1 MRTIDKIR
9 YILNVLFLI
18 GAAVTFV
25 LFMVNGYGNGFVIT
39 GKTTFRQ
46 DNTET
51 LMRVEY
57 YVDLNGNPR
66 DSVSFDSQRGI
77 YFQFNK

>member
-25 LFMVNGYGNGFVIT
+25 LFMINGYGNGFVIT
-39 GKTTFRQ
+39 GMTAMAFKIMEFILRFV
-46 DNTET
+46 N
-51 LMRVEY
+51 
-57 YVDLNGNPR
+57 
-66 DSVSFDSQRGI
+66 
-77 YFQFNK
+77 